1 MARTVTVLPPTISRE
16 TSAPIGSKAKRKVA
30 AYARVSTD
38 HEEQQSSYEA
48 QVDYYTKYIQ
58 GRDDWEFAGIY
69 SDEGITGTCMA
80 KREGFTRM
88 VDDAL
93 AGGID
98 LILTK
103 SVSRFARN
111 TVDSLTTIRKLKEHG
126 TEVYFEKE
134 SIWTFD
140 AKGEMLLTILSS
152 LSQEESRSIS
162 ENVKWGLR
170 KRMAD
175 GKFSMPY
182 KKFLGYEKGEDGLM
196 VVNEEQAKV
205 VEQIYGLFIAGLSPV
220 AIAKKLTEAGAPS
233 PTGKDKWYEGTVR
246 SILKNEKY
254 KGCALLQKTY
264 TPDFLTKK
272 AVANDGTV
280 PQYFVEDSHPAI
292 IDPAQFALVQDIFAE
307 RSRDPKHSGATIFS
321 GKIRCGCC
329 GGWYGSKVWHSN
341 DKYRR
346 VIWQCNSKFK
356 DKTRCKTP
364 HMTEDEVKAAFI
376 RLVNK
381 LSTDREFYITELTA
395 IKNRLGDT
403 TAMEKERRILD
414 EQLGIDA
421 KAVNDL
427 IAQNARVA
435 QNQTEYKERYDA
447 LVSRYEETERRRD
460 EVADRINQ
468 IMVRRRKLE
477 RFIETVDGLP
487 ELYTEFDVGQWA
499 ALVDSMTVHAKD
511 RITFTLT
518 CGMEIEA

>member
-1 MARTVTVLPPTISRE
+1 M
-16 TSAPIGSKAKRKVA
+16 
-30 AYARVSTD
+30 
-38 HEEQQSSYEA
+38 
-48 QVDYYTKYIQ
+48 
-58 GRDDWEFAGIY
+58 
-69 SDEGITGTCMA
+69 
-80 KREGFTRM
+80 
-88 VDDAL
+88 
-93 AGGID
+93 
-98 LILTK
+98 
-103 SVSRFARN
+103 
-111 TVDSLTTIRKLKEHG
+111 
-126 TEVYFEKE
+126 
-134 SIWTFD
+134 
-140 AKGEMLLTILSS
+140 
-152 LSQEESRSIS
+152 
-162 ENVKWGLR
+162 KWGQR
-170 KRMAD
+170 K
-175 GKFSMPY
+175 KFSDGRFSMCY
-182 KKFLGYEKGEDGLM
+182 GRFLGYEKGEDGSM
-196 VVNEEQAKV
+196 VINEEQAKTI
-205 VEQIYGLFIAGLSPV
+205 EFIYSEFIIGLSPK
-220 AIAKKLTEAGAPS
+220 AIAKKLTELGYVTP
-233 PTGKDKWYEGTVR
+233 GGQKKWYEGTVR

-272 AVANDGTV
+272 AVKNDGSV
-280 PQYFVEDSHPAI
+280 PQYYVEDSHPAI
-292 IDPAQFALVQDIFAE
+292 IDPDQFQLVQDIFKE
-307 RSRDPKHSGATIFS
+307 RARDPKHSGATIFS

-364 HMTEDEVKAAFI
+364 HLTEDEVKAAFI

-403 TAMEKERRILD
+403 TELEKERRILD

-435 QNQTEYKERYDA
+435 QNQTEYNERYEA

-460 EVADRINQ
+460 ELADRINQ
-468 IMVRRRKLE
+468 IMIRRRKLE
-477 RFIETVDGLP
+477 RFIETVEGLP
-487 ELYTEFDVGQWA
+487 ELYTEFDAGQWA

-518 CGMEIEA
+518 CGMEIEE